1 MSMSPVI
8 TKFNNEIDKLI
19 KTDTIQSESD
29 IQDFIG
35 LKNIAGKIVNKLGNV
50 HFNSRNGAE
59 GNRLSDL
66 ASSVYQATIPTP
78 PAPVEPSNN
87 VGEEVSGRGVGS
99 RRKGKKSSKKNKS
112 KKSKHTKKKS
122 NKKKKYKSYK
132 RK

>member
-50 HFNSRNGAE
+50 HYNSHNGGEE
-59 GNRLSDL
+59 GNRLRVL
-66 ASSVYQATIPTP
+66 ASSVYQAKIPTP

-87 VGEEVSGRGVGS
+87 VGEEVSGRGG
-99 RRKGKKSSKKNKS
+99 RRKV
-112 KKSKHTKKKS
+112 KKS
-122 NKKKKYKSYK
+122 NKKKKSKKSK
-132 RK
+132 RTKKVMKYRK

>member
-29 IQDFIG
+29 IFDYVG
-35 LKNIAGKIVNKLGNV
+35 LKNIAVKIVNKLGNV
-50 HFNSRNGAE
+50 HSNSRNGVE
-59 GNRLSDL
+59 GNRLLDL
-66 ASSVYQATIPTP
+66 ASLVYQAKIPTP

-99 RRKGKKSSKKNKS
+99 RRKGKKSSKKKKS
-112 KKSKHTKKKS
+112 KKSKRTKKVM
-122 NKKKKYKSYK
+122 KY

>member
-1 MSMSPVI
+1 MSMSPAI
-8 TKFNNEIDKLI
+8 KIINDEIDKLI

-29 IQDFIG
+29 IQDFRG

-50 HFNSRNGAE
+50 HFNSGNGAE

-66 ASSVYQATIPTP
+66 ASSVYQAKIPTP

-87 VGEEVSGRGVGS
+87 VGEEVSGRGG
-99 RRKGKKSSKKNKS
+99 RRKVKKSSKKKKT
-112 KKSKHTKKKS
+112 KKSKRTKKVM
-122 NKKKKYKSYK
+122 KY

>member
-1 MSMSPVI
+1 MSPVI
-8 TKFNNEIDKLI
+8 TKFNKEIDKLI

-29 IQDFIG
+29 IFDYVG

-50 HFNSRNGAE
+50 HSNSGNGVE
-59 GNRLSDL
+59 GNKLSEL
-66 ASSVYQATIPTP
+66 ASLVYQAKIPTP

-99 RRKGKKSSKKNKS
+99 RRKGKKSSKKKKS
-112 KKSKHTKKKS
+112 KKSKRTKKVM
-122 NKKKKYKSYK
+122 KY

>member
-50 HFNSRNGAE
+50 HFNSRNGGVE

-99 RRKGKKSSKKNKS
+99 RRKGKKSSKKKKLSKKKKS
-112 KKSKHTKKKS
+112 KKSKRTKKVM
-122 NKKKKYKSYK
+122 KY

>member
-8 TKFNNEIDKLI
+8 TKFNDEIDKLI
-19 KTDTIQSESD
+19 ETDTIQSESD
-29 IQDFIG
+29 IQDFLG

-50 HFNSRNGAE
+50 HSNIRNGVE
-59 GNRLSDL
+59 GNRLRDL
-66 ASSVYQATIPTP
+66 ASSVYQAKIPTP

-99 RRKGKKSSKKNKS
+99 RRKGKKSSKKKKS
-112 KKSKHTKKKS
+112 KKSKRTKKVM
-122 NKKKKYKSYK
+122 KY